1 MKPRLPVPWAGLVS
15 CLFSAV
21 LLSACG
27 GGSSSS
33 GGSSNTGDGSAGR
46 ALAVDAAAPLFKL
59 QLSSAIGG
67 SLLPFTVGQ
76 PLRQGDVPAG
86 MTLAAQGV
94 PEFQAVIT
102 NRWPDGSAK
111 FAILSGRADLES
123 GSWRSIGLSVTA
135 PPETTASV
143 TTANLKATGITASV
157 DFGAFGTAGWSA
169 GDWDTP
175 AHTVVSGPQMSAWTF
190 RKPIGSDAHLV
201 AWLEVRAFK
210 GGQVEVL
217 PWIENGY
224 LNVPGGTEKSASAT
238 FTLGNQTRF
247 SQPLTL
253 LNHQRAVLASG
264 TTLTHWLGADPVVT
278 PRHDTTYVMESR
290 LVPRYSGQTPAS
302 SSLLAQ
308 LVGEYTPLMRGGFP
322 DAMGHTGYDASI
334 GLLPMW
340 DVAYLT
346 SQGDPR
352 AWRSTIIN
360 GYAAGRYGV
369 HYRDETTQRPLAFSK
384 YPHLVMSYGSGVP
397 GIGTSSKNQ
406 YTPSVSGA
414 TPPSFTTSH
423 HPSMGYM
430 AYLIS
435 GWHYF
440 REQTQFVA
448 TLNYLKQSDTVRQGS
463 GGVLESS
470 SGALTPR
477 GAAWALRS
485 LSQAAIATPDDDPL
499 SGEFKASIDANIDY
513 YHGRYVAKANNP
525 LGVVQPYGS
534 GYTTTDPMI
543 GASWMDDFFTASFA
557 FMNGLKL
564 HDETLQPRL
573 DSFLAWK
580 FRAIV
585 GRLGGSGADQFAYPY
600 AGQYNIPVAPRIKSD
615 WVNGTGPWYASWG
628 EVARVMNLP
637 TNGEPGLVLDS
648 GYRADPTGYWGN
660 LMPALAYAVD
670 EGAEGAEAAWA
681 RMTSSPDYA
690 VTFKKFNDIPVWSVY
705 PRSKPL
711 YVPTTGSNPAPTP
724 APGPTLPL
732 TALADLKPG
741 EWMELPNTRIASVV
755 PAPAPRGWPAA
766 VVWGINGA
774 TVDTQRSRLLVW
786 GGGNSNYWGNEMY
799 ALELDTL
806 SIRRIVEPSPF
817 TLAGQDTNCAAAL
830 PDGTPRSRATG
841 GSLTYIPS
849 LDSFFAIA
857 GNVSYCLDGSR
868 PSGGVWLRD
877 FASDQWLMKRDSA
890 PVQYAYGVMA
900 VYDELTRKVL
910 VKDMARFQAY
920 SPETDTFT
928 VLNANMPV
936 DYHLSAALD
945 TKRRKLVMLG
955 NGVHVI
961 DLATNTMSTVSTVT
975 PPDLVTGKQSPGVA
989 YDPVA
994 DRIVAWHGGSEVWA
1008 LNMDTLEW
1016 TQVAVNAGPTAAA
1029 PAQGTHGRWAYIPK
1043 YDVFALINDIN
1054 QNAWVFKLGTE
1065 AGQPA
1070 P

>member
-15 CLFSAV
+15 CLFSAM

-27 GGSSSS
+27 GGGSS
-33 GGSSNTGDGSAGR
+33 GDSSRTDDGSTER
-46 ALAVDAAAPLFKL
+46 ALAVDAAVPLFQL
-59 QLSSAIGG
+59 QLSSAVGG

-86 MTLAAQGV
+86 LTLTAEGV
-94 PEFQAVIT
+94 PELQAVIT

-111 FAILSGRADLES
+111 FAIVSGRADLQP
-123 GSWRSIGLSVTA
+123 GSWRSIGLSVAA
-135 PPETTASV
+135 PSQAAAPLTTE
-143 TTANLKATGITASV
+143 NLRATGITARV
-157 DFGAFGTAGWSA
+157 DFGAFGTVGWSA

-175 AHTVVSGPQMSAWTF
+175 ARTVVSGPQMSAWTF

-201 AWLEVRAFK
+201 AWLEVRAYK

-224 LNVPGGTEKSASAT
+224 LNVPGATEKSASAT
-238 FTLGNQTRF
+238 FTLGNQMRF

-278 PRHDTTYVMESR
+278 PRHDTTYFMDSR
-290 LVPRYSGQTPAS
+290 LVPRYSGQTVAS
-302 SSLLAQ
+302 SPLLAQ
-308 LVGEYTPLMRGGFP
+308 LVGEYTPLMQGGFP
-322 DAMGHTGYDASI
+322 DGMGHVGYDGSI

-360 GYAAGRYGV
+360 GYAAGRYGL

-384 YPHLVMSYGSGVP
+384 YPHLVMSYGSGVS

-423 HPSMGYM
+423 HPSMGYL

-440 REQTQFVA
+440 REETQFVA

-499 SGEFKASIDANIDY
+499 SGEFKASINANIDY
-513 YHGRYVAKANNP
+513 YHGRYVAKPNNP
-525 LGVVQPYGS
+525 LGLVQPYGN
-534 GYTTTDPMI
+534 GYTNTDPLI
-543 GASWMDDFFTASFA
+543 GANWMDDFFTGSFA
-557 FMNGLKL
+557 FMKGLKL
-564 HDETLQPRL
+564 HDETLQPKL

-585 GRLGGSGADQFAYPY
+585 GRLGGSGPDQFAYPY
-600 AGQYNIPVAPRIKSD
+600 AGQYTVPFAPSLKSD
-615 WVNGTGPWYASWG
+615 WVNGTGPWYANWG
-628 EVARVMNLP
+628 EVARAMNLP
-637 TNGEPGLVLDS
+637 TNGEPGHILDS

-670 EGAEGAEAAWA
+670 EGAEGAEAAWE
-681 RMTSSPDYA
+681 RVQSSPDYK
-690 VTFKKFNDIPVWSVY
+690 VTFTKFNDTPVWSVY
-705 PRSKPL
+705 PRSKSL
-711 YVPTTGSNPAPTP
+711 
-724 APGPTLPL
+724 TLPPSRTL
-732 TALADLKPG
+732 PPTALFDLKPG
-741 EWMELPNTRIASVV
+741 HWLELPETKIASVLPV
-755 PAPAPRGWPAA
+755 PAPRGWPAA
-766 VVWGINGA
+766 VVWGTNGA
-774 TVDTQRSRLLVW
+774 TADTLRSRLLVW
-786 GGGNSNYWGNEMY
+786 GGGNGNYWGNEMY
-799 ALELDTL
+799 ALELDSL

-817 TLAGQDTNCAAAL
+817 TVAGQDTNCATAL

-857 GNVSYCLDGSR
+857 GNVSYCLDGTR

-877 FASDQWLMKRDSA
+877 FNDGQWLMKRETA
-890 PVQYAYGVMA
+890 PVQYGYGVMA
-900 VYDELTRKVL
+900 VYDELTRKVFI
-910 VKDMARFQAY
+910 KDMAKFQAY

-955 NGVHVI
+955 NGVQII
-961 DLATNTMSTVSTVT
+961 DLATNTMSTVSTIN
-975 PPDLVTGKQSPGVA
+975 PPGLVTGKQSPGVA

-1008 LNMDTLEW
+1008 LDMDTLEW
-1016 TQVAVNAGPTAAA
+1016 TQVAANDGPTAAA

-1043 YDVFALINDIN
+1043 HNVFALINDIN

-1065 AGQPA
+1065 AGQPM